1 MMTMAMMTMTMRPR
15 MQDND
20 VDNASMM
27 AKYCADNDND
37 LIQGR
42 RRTEG
47 LRPGNI

>member
-1 MMTMAMMTMTMRPR
+1 MRTK

-20 VDNASMM
+20 VDNDSMM
-27 AKYCADNDND
+27 ERMAKLCADNDND
-37 LIQGR
+37 LIQGG